1 MAAASRAAL
10 VLTAALVALHLTT
23 VAHAQSSLGI
33 GTNDAM
39 PASTGLFAHQLA
51 WINLKQQE
59 FYRAL
64 ADAMKAMRQ
73 DGSKL
78 WLLIGLSFLYGIF
91 HAAGPGHGKA
101 VISSYMVANEV
112 ALRRGI
118 LLSFISAFLQA
129 FTAIAVMLL
138 AYFVLRGTAVSMTDA
153 AWFLEIA
160 SYVFVTAFGAWLLWK
175 KAAPLL
181 SGLFRR
187 RPALSLSAAG
197 VGEIS
202 GSQINA
208 ARATNRARLNH
219 PDASPVLACGHEPA
233 AGTVCDTCG
242 HGHAPDPS
250 LLSGERFDWRTA
262 WSAVVAVGIR
272 PCSGALIVLS
282 FAILNGLWL
291 GGILSVLAMA
301 VGTAITVAALATL
314 AVTAKDWAV
323 LLAGEGRWGGR
334 IHTAIEVAGA
344 ALVFFFGL
352 VLLSAGLAA

>member
-1 MAAASRAAL
+1 MALTVLAAVA
-10 VLTAALVALHLTT
+10 VALHFATAT
-23 VAHAQSSLGI
+23 HAQSSLGI

-39 PASTGLFAHQLA
+39 PASTGLFAHQFA

-64 ADAMKAMRQ
+64 AGAMKAMRQ
-73 DGSKL
+73 DGAKL

-129 FTAIAVMLL
+129 STAIAVMLL
-138 AYFVLRGTAVSMTDA
+138 AYFVLRGTAISMTDA

-175 KAAPLL
+175 KAAPLVV
-181 SGLFRR
+181 GLLRR
-187 RPALSLSAAG
+187 RPAYDLSAAG
-197 VGEIS
+197 
-202 GSQINA
+202 A
-208 ARATNRARLNH
+208 ATIGNRQFGTPRATNRARLNH
-219 PDASPVLACGHEPA
+219 PDASPALACAHGLAPGA
-233 AGTVCDTCG
+233 ACDSCG
-242 HGHAPDPS
+242 HGHVPDPS
-250 LLSGERFDWRTA
+250 MLSGERFDWRTA

-282 FAILNGLWL
+282 FAFLNGLWL

-323 LLAGEGRWGGR
+323 LLAGKGRWGGR
-334 IHTAIEVAGA
+334 IHTAIEIAGA

-352 VLLSAGLAA
+352 VLLSASLAA

>member
-1 MAAASRAAL
+1 VAAAAL
-10 VLTAALVALHLTT
+10 FTLHLAS

-64 ADAMKAMRQ
+64 AGAMKAMRQ
-73 DGSKL
+73 DGTKL

-175 KAAPLL
+175 KAAPLVF
-181 SGLFRR
+181 GLLR
-187 RPALSLSAAG
+187 RPAYDLSAAG
-197 VGEIS
+197 
-202 GSQINA
+202 A
-208 ARATNRARLNH
+208 ATIGNRQFGTPRTTNRARLNH
-219 PDASPVLACGHEPA
+219 PDASPVLACAHDLA
-233 AGTVCDTCG
+233 AGAVCDTCG

-250 LLSGERFDWRTA
+250 MLSGERFDWRTA

-282 FAILNGLWL
+282 FAFLNGLWL

-334 IHTAIEVAGA
+334 IHTAIEIAGA

-352 VLLSAGLAA
+352 VLLSASLAA